1 MRVFCIPTLILA
13 LIMFAAPPVAAE
25 LGSYGRA
32 EVKIYGGTD
41 HQVSWVGRGD
51 IRKIIPICIA
61 SPTGRF
67 SLRVSSA
74 SGQGLSGEIGLPYQ
88 VTLSSSGPS
97 DSGTISPVR
106 PMVELEGVVEAASSC
121 IGGANAELLVHL
133 SSADLLSGNAGL
145 YADQIT
151 LTANVR

>member
-1 MRVFCIPTLILA
+1 MRLFCTTSLLLV

-25 LGSYGRA
+25 LDSHDRA

-51 IRKIIPICIA
+51 IRRTIPICIA
-61 SPTGRF
+61 TPTGRF

-74 SGQGLSGEIGLPYQ
+74 SGQGLSGDMGLPYQ
-88 VTLSSSGPS
+88 VTLRSSGS
-97 DSGTISPVR
+97 ADSGTISPAR
-106 PMVELEGVVEAASSC
+106 PMVELEGIVEAASSC
-121 IGGANAELLVHL
+121 LGGANAELLVHL
-133 SSADLLSGNAGL
+133 SSADLLSGNAGV

-151 LTANVR
+151 LAVNVR